1 MKTTMSAESIK
12 KTIAYFHLL
21 SFCPPDKLA
30 DFKRNT
36 APMLKNLAGKAGMK
50 EKAYLAQT
58 LPEVC
63 QRIVAFHQ
71 ATREPDPKLV
81 EPLVEAARTADKN
94 AKSLAAFKEQ
104 MSRVASLP
112 GRAKPENRLHR
123 NKGCRLCTAPCLYGY
138 FTLVSDP
145 QTSQLQVLF
154 AAESGKPVSEQTP
167 LRPVYGFAIAHLR
180 KLIGSQQGFYEISHL
195 ANLSYCLLL
204 LGMAKSRLALPEKQL
219 LIFQAANQEFI
230 RRQGS

>member
-1 MKTTMSAESIK
+1 MKTTISAGSMK

-36 APMLKNLAGKAGMK
+36 ASMLKDLAGKAGMK
-50 EKAYLAQT
+50 EKAYLAKA
-58 LPEVC
+58 LSEVC

-81 EPLVEAARTADKN
+81 ETLVEAARTADKN
-94 AKSLAAFKEQ
+94 AKSLTAFKEQ

-123 NKGCRLCTAPCLYGY
+123 NKGCRLCAAPCLYGY

-145 QTSQLQVLF
+145 LFSRLQELF
-154 AAESGKPVSEQTP
+154 AEESGKPANKRTP
-167 LRPVYGFAIAHLR
+167 LMPVYVFTVDHLL
-180 KLIGSQQGFYEISHL
+180 KIYGTEEGYCEKTHVGNL
-195 ANLSYCLLL
+195 AYCLLL
-204 LGMAKSRLALPEKQL
+204 LGMAKSRMAFPEAQTRL
-219 LIFQAANQEFI
+219 FQEANQEFI
-230 RRQGS
+230 RRQGG